1 MGDLDRDK
9 AKWSLIC
16 DTNSHECICEKL
28 RSIYDLIHDLPDSD
42 FKEKATELLVDAFIM
57 GKKMSERLIYYQKT
71 YGDDTGNKASD
82 LKFIHG
88 SAKTRKMR
96 RARSYETY

>member
-1 MGDLDRDK
+1 MSRDK
-9 AKWSLIC
+9 ARRSLIYE
-16 DTNSHECICEKL
+16 TNSHECICETV
-28 RSIYDLIHDLPDSD
+28 RSIYDLIHGFPESEW
-42 FKEKATELLVDAFIM
+42 KKKIIELLVDVVVM

-88 SAKTRKMR
+88 NGKMR
-96 RARSYETY
+96 KIRQAREIHETH

>member
-1 MGDLDRDK
+1 MGDIDRAK

-28 RSIYDLIHDLPDSD
+28 RSIYDLVHDLPESE
-42 FKEKATELLVDAFIM
+42 FKGKVTELLIDALIM

-71 YGDDTGNKASD
+71 YDDDTGNKAED

-88 SAKTRKMR
+88 SAKTREIR
-96 RARSYETY
+96 QARSHEAH